1 VAVTVAEAGIE
12 HLEAL
17 YNIETECFTHEAFSK
32 KQIASLLRSPN
43 SLSLLAKLNDEV
55 VGFIIVQTY
64 ERKKRKLGHIYTLD
78 VVEKARKRGIGLK
91 LLRAAEQILRADEI
105 DAVILEVRV
114 DNMAARELYRKWG
127 FTEVGRLKNFYSGV
141 DGLRMQKK
149 LQ

>member
-32 KQIASLLRSPN
+32 KQIASLLKSPN

-55 VGFIIVQTY
+55 VGFIIVLTY

-78 VVEKARKRGIGLK
+78 VAEKARKRGVGLK
-91 LLRAAEQILRADEI
+91 LLCAAEQILRADEI
-105 DAVILEVRV
+105 DGIILEVRV
-114 DNMAARELYRKWG
+114 DNMAARELYRKLG

-141 DGLRMQKK
+141 DGLQMQKK